1 MRHSIFLLLIY
12 SVSTFMCKGQTALVK
27 AAANK
32 ASLSAGESTTLTI
45 RIAVKKGYHIQ
56 ASQVEDEALIPTT
69 LVVNMEEGLTITGQE
84 FPPVKQFQLEGT
96 NTFLNVYDGEFTITL
111 FVHADSNL
119 QARNYLLN
127 ATLHYQACDARS
139 CLFPRSFAFSIP
151 LTVTKKKQS
160 NSQQ

>member
-1 MRHSIFLLLIY
+1 MRHSIFLILIY

-27 AAANK
+27 ATANK
-32 ASLSAGESTTLTI
+32 ASVSAGERTTITI
-45 RIAVKKGYHIQ
+45 QVAVKKGYHIQ

-96 NTFLNVYDGEFTITL
+96 NSFLNVYDGEFTVTL
-111 FVHADSNL
+111 FVQADNNL

-127 ATLHYQACDARS
+127 TMLHYQACDSKS
-139 CLFPRSFAFSIP
+139 CLFPRSLNFSIP
-151 LTVTKKKQS
+151 LTVTKKK
-160 NSQQ
+160 